1 VPTTDIGRAGQTRV
15 IVLQTGAPTPLFGHG
30 IGLDG
35 CPSNVVV
42 LDGASKQ
49 EKVVIS
55 ARIAVLLMLI
65 AVFLASVASAQQPQE
80 QSDAYKAKA
89 MLPRASIAVKADK
102 DTALRKFTAGEDG
115 FRDRDIYPYCLT
127 LKDGVVVTGQ
137 TRGNDIRTLKDST
150 GKVFGREIFDA
161 AQKPEGEVTEIRY
174 LAPRPGADRT
184 PVAKVSFVTR
194 VGELGCGVGYYP

>member
-1 VPTTDIGRAGQTRV
+1 VSSAKRAPRAQSFLLCHPCR
-15 IVLQTGAPTPLFGHG
+15 Q
-30 IGLDG
+30 
-35 CPSNVVV
+35 NVVV
-42 LDGASKQ
+42 FDGASKQ
-49 EKVVIS
+49 EKVVTK
-55 ARIAVLLMLI
+55 ACIAVLLMLM
-65 AVFLASVASAQQPQE
+65 AVFPASVVSAQQPQE
-80 QSDAYKAKA
+80 QSDADKAKA
-89 MLPRASIAVKADK
+89 MLLRASIAVKADK

-115 FRDRDIYPYCLT
+115 FRDRDIYPYCFT

-150 GKVFGREIFDA
+150 GKVFGQEIFDA

-174 LAPRPGADRT
+174 LPGADRT

>member
-1 VPTTDIGRAGQTRV
+1 
-15 IVLQTGAPTPLFGHG
+15 
-30 IGLDG
+30 
-35 CPSNVVV
+35 VVF
-42 LDGASKQ
+42 DGASKQ
-49 EKVVIS
+49 EKVVTS
-55 ARIAVLLMLI
+55 ARVALLLTLI

-89 MLPRASIAVKADK
+89 MLLRASIAVKADK
-102 DTALRKFTAGEDG
+102 DTAHRKFTAGEDG
-115 FRDRDIYPYCLT
+115 FRDRDIYPYCFT

-174 LAPRPGADRT
+174 LAPRLGADRT

-194 VGELGCGVGYYP
+194 IGELGCGVGYYP